1 MGILSKALGFEKQ
14 SSNNNSLG
22 TGNHSINHNSIIN
35 GGVMG
40 RISPTNTPDWKGY
53 QTTPAV
59 TTARNFS
66 PGEAQALTQLR
77 KENAEITKATRTS
90 FAELERIDK
99 QDTRKAKYRARYLKS
114 NAKAGQQQARINA
127 GVGRNLHSLRPGYA
141 KMNASLEK
149 ADNSAQQQIAA
160 LAQQLNQL

>member
-14 SSNNNSLG
+14 SSDNNSLG
-22 TGNHSINHNSIIN
+22 TGNHSINHNSVIN

-40 RISPTNTPDWKGY
+40 RLSPTNTPDWNGY
-53 QTTPAV
+53 QTVPTVKEARSFTPEE
-59 TTARNFS
+59 AR
-66 PGEAQALTQLR
+66 ELTQYR
-77 KENAEITKATRTS
+77 KQNAQTTKATRTS

-99 QDTRKAKYRARYLKS
+99 QDVRKARYRSRYLKS

-127 GVGRNLHSLRPGYA
+127 GVGRSLHALRPGYA
-141 KMNASLEK
+141 RMNASLEK

-160 LAQQLNQL
+160 LSQQLNQL